1 MGLREQAASGG
12 ARFGCMGLLDRGRS
26 LLLGEL
32 PQMGLIDLQGRRL
45 LLEELPLHEAE
56 GAGCFWGSS
65 LRLHGAAR

>member
-32 PQMGLIDLQGRRL
+32 PQMGLIDFAR
-45 LLEELPLHEAE
+45 EEAASG
-56 GAGCFWGSS
+56 GAP
-65 LRLHGAAR
+65 AA